1 MSPTTTSPIW
11 TDPDALWIERES
23 EGPLVPLYDHA
34 IEAMERYARN
44 NPWQFGLAMLGL
56 GFMLGWKLK
65 FW

>member
-1 MSPTTTSPIW
+1 MTPTTTSPIW
-11 TDPDALWIERES
+11 TGSEAAWMEREP
-23 EGPLVPLYDHA
+23 EGSLVSLYDHA
-34 IEAMERYARN
+34 LETVEVYARE